1 MYIVVIGLGSVGEHV
16 LNRLAIEDHD
26 IVVIDHDPDKL
37 NQTDER
43 FNVGTLLGYGANQAV
58 LEEAGVQRADLVAAV
73 TDDDEVNL
81 LAALVGKQLGAKRVV
96 ARVQGANWAA
106 ETDSVQT
113 DFLGVD
119 VVINPVA
126 FVAQEL
132 LDITLSHGASDV
144 FSLADGQLEMALVE
158 VDARSPYLDKTFA
171 ELTMP
176 TDVLAAAIVRGE
188 QVLVPRGD
196 NKVAAGDRVYF
207 VGEPAGVVEAEDMFS
222 TRREARR
229 VCIVGGSEIA
239 RRLMGQLLRRG
250 MSVALIEKNRERA
263 EELAAEFGEARV
275 IEGSGTDV
283 SLLRDEEI
291 SRYDLLLSLTSKDEV
306 NLMVTLLAKD
316 LGVQTTGCTVH
327 EGAHVNIYQHLGID
341 IVLSPRLVAS
351 DQILRFCRSSATQ
364 ALTQLADGRAE
375 VINIRVRR
383 DCPVVDKPLAEVDFP
398 PGSLVV
404 GLLRDEIAAVPTGAA
419 VIQRGDE
426 IMILVLR
433 DARAEI
439 DKLFGIQ

>member
-16 LNRLAIEDHD
+16 LNRLAIDDHD
-26 IVVIDHDPDKL
+26 IVVIDHDPEKL

-43 FNVGTLLGYGANQAV
+43 FNVGTLFGYGANQAV
-58 LEEAGVQRADLVAAV
+58 LEEAGVARADLVAAV

-96 ARVQGANWAA
+96 ARVQGSNWAA

-144 FSLADGQLEMALVE
+144 FSLADGQLELALVE
-158 VDARSPYLDKTFA
+158 VDSRSPYLEKRFA
-171 ELTMP
+171 DLTMP
-176 TDVLAAAIVRGE
+176 ADVLAAAIVRGE

-196 NKVAAGDRVYF
+196 DRVAAGDRVYF
-207 VGEPAGVVEAEDMFS
+207 VGEPAAVVEAEDMFS

-239 RRLMGQLLRRG
+239 RRLTGQLLRRG
-250 MSVALIEKNRERA
+250 MSVALIEKSRERA

-291 SRYDLLLSLTSKDEV
+291 SRYDLLLALTSKDEV

-327 EGAHVNIYQHLGID
+327 EGAHVSIYQHLGID

-351 DQILRFCRSSATQ
+351 DQILRFCYSTATQ
-364 ALTQLADGRAE
+364 NLTQLADGRAE
-375 VINIRVRR
+375 IVNIRVRK
-383 DCPVVDKPLAEVDFP
+383 DCTTVDKPLAEIAFP
-398 PGSLVV
+398 QGSLVV
-404 GLLRDEIAAVPTGAA
+404 GLLRDDIAAVPTGAA
-419 VIQRGDE
+419 VIHAEDE

-433 DARAEI
+433 DARAAI
-439 DKLFGIQ
+439 DKLFGVQ

>member
-16 LNRLAIEDHD
+16 LNRLALEDHD
-26 IVVIDHDPDKL
+26 IVVIDHDPEKL

-43 FNVGTLLGYGANQAV
+43 FNVGTLLGYGANQGV
-58 LEEAGVQRADLVAAV
+58 LEEAGVARADLVAAV

-113 DFLGVD
+113 DYLGVD
-119 VVINPVA
+119 VIINPVA

-144 FSLADGQLEMALVE
+144 FSLADGQLELALVE
-158 VDARSPYLDKTFA
+158 VNDRSPYLDKAFA
-171 ELTMP
+171 ELRMP
-176 TDVLAAAIVRGE
+176 ADVLAAAIVRE
-188 QVLVPRGD
+188 DEVVVPRGD
-196 NKVAAGDRVYF
+196 NRLLAGDRVYF
-207 VGEPAGVVEAEDMFS
+207 VGEPAGVLEAEDMFS

-239 RRLMGQLLRRG
+239 RRLTGQLLRRG

-263 EELAAEFGEARV
+263 EQLAAEFGEAR
-275 IEGSGTDV
+275 ILEGSGTDV
-283 SLLRDEEI
+283 SLLRDEDI
-291 SRYDLLLSLTSKDEV
+291 KRYDLLLALTSKDEV

-327 EGAHVNIYQHLGID
+327 EGAHVSIYQHLGID

-351 DQILRFCRSSATQ
+351 DQILRFCRSDATQ
-364 ALTQLADGRAE
+364 NLTQLAEGRAE
-375 VINIRVRR
+375 IVNIRVRQ
-383 DCPVVDKPLAEVDFP
+383 DCPLVNKSLSEIEFP
-398 PGSLVV
+398 RGTLVV
-404 GLLRDEIAAVPTGAA
+404 GLLRDDLAAVPTGAA
-419 VIQRGDE
+419 VIRAYDVV
-426 IMILVLR
+426 MMLVLR
-433 DARAEI
+433 DSKGALDE
-439 DKLFGIQ
+439 LFGVK